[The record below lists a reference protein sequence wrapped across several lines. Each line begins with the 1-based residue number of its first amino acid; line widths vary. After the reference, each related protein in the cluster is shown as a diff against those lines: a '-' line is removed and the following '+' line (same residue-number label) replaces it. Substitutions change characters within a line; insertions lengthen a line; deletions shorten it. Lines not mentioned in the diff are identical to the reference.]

1 MRKIISILI
10 IVAAAICFTGCIQ
23 PQVKEY
29 HAVTVE
35 AKHFFPKRVETTSI
49 FYPKRVENIP
59 ILRLFNYKEEIL
71 PDRYVV
77 EFYDESDSTY
87 HFVRVCKFFWDRV
100 EPGDTVYYNDTTRI
114 LKFSE

>member
-10 IVAAAICFTGCIQ
+10 IVAAAICFTGCLQ

-29 HAVTVE
+29 HAVTVD
-35 AKHFFPKRVETTSI
+35 AKHFFPKHVDSASI
-49 FYPKRVENIP
+49 
-59 ILRLFNYKEEIL
+59 LGLFNYKEQIL

-100 EPGDTVYYNDTTRI
+100 EPGDTLYYNDTTRV
-114 LKFSE
+114 LKFSK